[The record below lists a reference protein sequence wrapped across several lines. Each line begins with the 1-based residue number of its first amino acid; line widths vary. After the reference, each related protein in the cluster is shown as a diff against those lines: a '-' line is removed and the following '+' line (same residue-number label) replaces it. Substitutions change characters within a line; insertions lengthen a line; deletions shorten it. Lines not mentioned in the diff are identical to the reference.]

1 MTLYVERSGAGS
13 PLLVFVHGFGCSHED
28 WSAQRRALEARHEVV
43 ACDLPGHGR
52 TPGRVQDAGVEHFA
66 REVAGLLSR
75 PAVLI
80 GHSMGCRVVLQ
91 AAAYKPDAVRGLVLV
106 DGSRVG
112 MGDPARARETVAQQ
126 LGAVGYG
133 AFIDAFFVSMIFR
146 PLPQREALL
155 ARAKRLPEDFGR
167 ALFLDIVRW
176 DAAALDAALAAVRAP
191 LLAIQ
196 STAMNAERKRVTLR
210 AGESSPWLDL
220 LRARVRGARIEI
232 IPGVGHFTQLE
243 APDEVSRLIGDFA
256 GRLQTPTPHT
266 PR

>member
-1 MTLYVERSGAGS
+1 MYVERSGAGS
-13 PLLVFVHGFGCSHED
+13 PTLVFVHGFGCAHED

-52 TPGRVQDAGVEHFA
+52 TPAKLEDASIAHFA
-66 REVAGLLSR
+66 REVTALLSR
-75 PAVLI
+75 PAILI

-91 AAAYKPDAVRGLVLV
+91 AAAYKPDAVRGVVLV

-112 MGDPARARETVAQQ
+112 VGDPTAAQRAVAQQ
-126 LGAVGYG
+126 LDAVGYG

-146 PLPQREALL
+146 PLPNRDALL
-155 ARAKRLPEDFGR
+155 ARARRLPEDFGR

-176 DAAALDAALAAVRAP
+176 DAAELDSVLAAVRAP
-191 LLAIQ
+191 LLVIQ

-210 AGESSPWLDL
+210 AGESSPWIDL
-220 LRARVRGARIEI
+220 LRAKIPAARVEI

-243 APDEVSRLIGDFA
+243 APDEVSRLIGGFA
-256 GRLQTPTPHT
+256 GRL
-266 PR
+266 